1 MKGSSWIVAVIV
13 AAVLGGAVSLAWVGM
28 SREREQRAQTQA
40 VAPLSRTATAPA
52 PQPAA
57 PPVKPAGAT
66 PPKVAAPAPTPVAP
80 AGPPAKPFQVTTFA
94 GDALTLKSFAGHP
107 LVLNFSASW
116 CPPCKQE
123 APSLQKLY
131 EAYSGRGVKMLT
143 IMVSDTDGEA
153 KGFAQ
158 RYRFTFP
165 VALDDKAGTEYGV
178 EYIPTTFFINGRGE
192 VVDSHTG
199 GMSYDDMVGAVEKLL

>member
-1 MKGSSWIVAVIV
+1 VIV
-13 AAVLGGAVSLAWVGM
+13 IAVLGGAVSLAWVGL

-40 VAPLSRTATAPA
+40 VAPPSRTATAPS

-57 PPVKPAGAT
+57 PPVKPAGTT
-66 PPKVAAPAPTPVAP
+66 PPKVAAPAPKPVAP
-80 AGPPAKPFQVTTFA
+80 AGPPAKPFEVTTF
-94 GDALTLKSFAGHP
+94 GGKRLTLKSFAGHP

-131 EAYSGRGVKMLT
+131 EAYSGRGLKMLT

-153 KGFAQ
+153 QGFAQ

-165 VALDDKAGTEYGV
+165 VALADEVGEAYGV
-178 EYIPTTFFINGRGE
+178 EWLPTTFFINGRGE
-192 VVDSHTG
+192 IVYDHIGPMT
-199 GMSYDDMVGAVEKLL
+199 YDDMVGAVEKLL